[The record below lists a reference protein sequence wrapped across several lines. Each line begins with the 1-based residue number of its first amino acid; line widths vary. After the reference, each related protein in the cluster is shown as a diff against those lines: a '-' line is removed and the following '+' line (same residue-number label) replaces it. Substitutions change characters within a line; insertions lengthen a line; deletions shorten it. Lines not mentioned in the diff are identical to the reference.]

1 MEQLDRTPSLLKIYS
16 IGEVIPHPGLVG
28 TFEKEL

>member
-1 MEQLDRTPSLLKIYS
+1 MEELGRSPSLLKIYS
-16 IGEVIPHPGLVG
+16 IGEVIPHPVLVG